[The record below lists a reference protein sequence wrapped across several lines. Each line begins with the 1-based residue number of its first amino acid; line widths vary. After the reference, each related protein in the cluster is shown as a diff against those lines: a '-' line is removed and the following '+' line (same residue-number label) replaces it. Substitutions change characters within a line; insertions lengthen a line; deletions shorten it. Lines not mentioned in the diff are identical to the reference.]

1 MAKSFALKIM
11 YCAFWSFASELALGA
26 VNSEVLL
33 GSLVPSLLLLQRTE
47 FLNSKVINTLKR
59 DQTNHHGLTSPIHR
73 CEGVEYKNQLLTVL
87 NMNNVSILVMS
98 LAFSTTKEKLAEAFL
113 EYGNVL
119 NGMFF
124 ISVSISRCEECSI
137 MSPAERGRI
146 VDPPMMPPYAALYSP
161 RGVYTHPAIPI
172 GPYPHGQGVPSS
184 PATGTPLSMEMP
196 PKSANS
202 NRGLMKKL
210 KGFEGLA
217 MSIGNGHTDST
228 NLRTENKLS
237 QSDTGMP
244 LASIGILVEHSSDD
258 WSFEVYPEKK
268 KVLSVEL
275 KEKLLEMQ
283 TMKRTRFK

>member
-87 NMNNVSILVMS
+87 NMNNEKVHFLPLPRNLNSLV
-98 LAFSTTKEKLAEAFL
+98 LLL
-113 EYGNVL
+113 
-119 NGMFF
+119 
-124 ISVSISRCEECSI
+124 
-137 MSPAERGRI
+137 
-146 VDPPMMPPYAALYSP
+146 PPMMPPYAALYSP

-237 QSDTGMP
+237 QRFVSLFSFYINFCRFFFIFFLNSYVVGSWRRNQILFNGIKLKFYP
-244 LASIGILVEHSSDD
+244 SI
-258 WSFEVYPEKK
+258 
-268 KVLSVEL
+268 
-275 KEKLLEMQ
+275 
-283 TMKRTRFK
+283 